1 MREYRSLKVLRRREG
16 IDIEGIKL
24 KMDEGEIQMG
34 DLYVG
39 ERNTG
44 PHLLTAKKI
53 VMLDDGSGIDFI
65 FSTCNTYPYNS
76 YECVKVCEA

>member
-1 MREYRSLKVLRRREG
+1 MRRYRSIQALQRGEV

-24 KMDEGEIQMG
+24 KMDEGQIQVG

-44 PHLLTAKKI
+44 PQLLTAGKI
-53 VMLDDGSGIDFI
+53 VMLEDGSDIDFI
-65 FSTCNTYPYNS
+65 VPICDAYLYDGH
-76 YECVKVCEA
+76 ECIKVCEA